1 MADNTDEEPLD
12 NPPNSQ
18 SENLP
23 EEIISANETDTI
35 IPNQETENMEVH
47 KHPHHV
53 THKKKWGEYML
64 EFFMLFF
71 AVFLGFLAENVR
83 ENNIERHQEKK
94 YMQLMVE
101 DLKKDTTNINAM
113 VKGNRILIS
122 GLDTLLD
129 LLSDPQQDKSYQR
142 KLFVYSI
149 KYTYWYMPIQ
159 FSELTLTQLKSS
171 GGFRLIKDQPVTT
184 EILQYDQGL
193 DACKYNYD
201 LLLNYYHTF
210 ESTNKELFNMTLARK
225 VFKAIEKDFMTV
237 FLPYNEFEKLVND
250 GNYIDKNDPAL
261 FSKYHDDILYYQTTL
276 TNLTNIVANQKLSS
290 DVLMQLIIKKYHFEK
305 D

>member
-1 MADNTDEEPLD
+1 MSKE
-12 NPPNSQ
+12 
-18 SENLP
+18 ENLYEENSK
-23 EEIISANETDTI
+23 EEIINSIEENICDDNIQYTTL
-35 IPNQETENMEVH
+35 NTQHNVENMEVH

-53 THKKKWGEYML
+53 THKKKWGEYLL
-64 EFFMLFF
+64 EFFMLFL

-83 ENNIERHQEKK
+83 ENNVERHREKE

-101 DLKKDTTNINAM
+101 DLKKDTANINAM
-113 VKGNRILIS
+113 VKGNRILIN

-142 KLFVYSI
+142 RIFVYSI

-171 GGFRLIKDQPVTT
+171 GGFRLIKNHTVTT

-210 ESTNKELFNMTLARK
+210 ESTNKEIFNMNLARK
-225 VFKAIEKDFMTV
+225 AFKAIEKDFMTV

-250 GNYIDKNDPAL
+250 GNYLDKNDPAL

-290 DVLMQLIIKKYHFEK
+290 DSLMQLIKKEYHLEK